1 MKKVNIA
8 IDFFLCLFLGYF
20 GIHKFYEGKKKIGF
34 LYLFTLGVF
43 GFGWIADII
52 ILFPKYKQSRKNPL
66 NINWNNYNN
75 NNPNTTN
82 RNTYSELEYIDNLD
96 GYQFEHYIGN
106 LLEKLGYQEVK
117 VTSAS
122 GDYGVDILATKDSI
136 KYAFQCKL
144 YSNPVGNKAVQ
155 EVIAGRTYYNC
166 HVAIVVT
173 NNTFTSN
180 AKNLAESANVLLWD
194 RTKLEKLISK
204 VKTSNTF

>member
-1 MKKVNIA
+1 M
-8 IDFFLCLFLGYF
+8 L
-20 GIHKFYEGKKKIGF
+20 
-34 LYLFTLGVF
+34 
-43 GFGWIADII
+43 FGWIFGWIPDFDERMSGEEFEEYVKE
-52 ILFPKYKQSRKNPL
+52 ILK
-66 NINWNNYNN
+66 
-75 NNPNTTN
+75 
-82 RNTYSELEYIDNLD
+82 RNGFKSLELT
-96 GYQFEHYIGN
+96 
-106 LLEKLGYQEVK
+106 KR
-117 VTSAS
+117 S